1 MIVAVVGIA
10 PITSIVIINIIL
22 ITTII
27 AIPFVI
33 RSDTANIFCIRLVNF
48 ILVAGEE

>member
-1 MIVAVVGIA
+1 MILADVGIA
-10 PITSIVIINIIL
+10 PITSIVINIIL

-33 RSDTANIFCIRLVNF
+33 RSGTANIFCMRLVNF
-48 ILVAGEE
+48 ILVAGGE